1 MIKRLVKLL
10 RLPSAHETQRQRE
23 EAYLAKSIDL
33 VDLERRQ
40 RELVYKENSARYM

>member
-10 RLPSAHETQRQRE
+10 RLPSAHETQRRRE

-40 RELVYKENSARYM
+40 RELLYKENSARYI

>member
-10 RLPSAHETQRQRE
+10 RLPSAHETQRRRE

-40 RELVYKENSARYM
+40 RELLYKENSARYV